1 MKQMNRTRMGVV
13 FCAIKEISLVIRQ
26 KSYIHWFKTVLHYE
40 HSQIL
45 KWSEYI

>member
-1 MKQMNRTRMGVV
+1 MGVV
-13 FCAIKEISLVIRQ
+13 FYAKKESSFVFRQ
-26 KSYIHWFKTVLHYE
+26 KSYIHWIKTVLHYE